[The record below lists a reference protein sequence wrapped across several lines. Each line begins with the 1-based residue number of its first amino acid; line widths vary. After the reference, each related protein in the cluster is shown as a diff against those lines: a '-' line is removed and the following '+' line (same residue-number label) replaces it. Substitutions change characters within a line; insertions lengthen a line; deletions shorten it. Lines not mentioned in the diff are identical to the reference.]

1 MDIDS
6 SFLSTSYFTGFTFS
20 SVLLYKNWASQLL
33 IFNRDYAAFGLGE
46 PFKNLSF
53 PLTALQ
59 KLLSTSRKFL

>member
-1 MDIDS
+1 MDIES

-20 SVLLYKNWASQLL
+20 SLLLYKNWASQLL
-33 IFNRDYAAFGLGE
+33 IFNRFAAFGLGE